1 MPSDLH
7 QRASLP
13 SKLLIARFTQ
23 IPFGLAEWISN
34 GFWHIVSIVKER
46 DPPVQQKGLQTT
58 YGEYGKAAKLSTADY
73 RAFLCFPQGPQ
84 AQPKGGYIGSRA
96 TLPEDPDDSTLRPP
110 KKKAGSNCA
119 PRLVELS
126 WRRPGLEGDLQA
138 PFDYAR

>member
-23 IPFGLAEWISN
+23 IPFRLAEWISN

-58 YGEYGKAAKLSTADY
+58 YGVYGKGAELST
-73 RAFLCFPQGPQ
+73 
-84 AQPKGGYIGSRA
+84 
-96 TLPEDPDDSTLRPP
+96 
-110 KKKAGSNCA
+110 
-119 PRLVELS
+119 
-126 WRRPGLEGDLQA
+126 PGNRY
-138 PFDYAR
+138 F